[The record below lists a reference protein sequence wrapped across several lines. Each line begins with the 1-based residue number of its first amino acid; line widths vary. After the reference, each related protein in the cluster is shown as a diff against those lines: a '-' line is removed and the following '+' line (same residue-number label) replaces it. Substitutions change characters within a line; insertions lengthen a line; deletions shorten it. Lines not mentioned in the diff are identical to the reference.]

1 MPVHKRIQS
10 GEANLCLWK
19 ITEDI
24 TDFNL
29 PISPKESDNLSR
41 NQQWLA
47 GRAALDALDVDVEA
61 LRKDDYGKP
70 WIQGSNGHVSL
81 SHCKS
86 YAAAIKS
93 QNPVGIDIEEITPRI
108 ERIAPRFVHES
119 EWAFISEDDRLK
131 CLYILWSAKEA
142 LYKLYGKK
150 SVDFKHHMIAKP
162 FEISSSGVFYMEFL
176 KNTSMLYVMQYEVYD
191 NHTLVW
197 VEG

>member
-19 ITEDI
+19 ITEEI

-29 PISPKESDNLSR
+29 SISREESDNLSR

-47 GRAALDALDVDVEA
+47 GRAALDALDVDIEA
-61 LRKDDYGKP
+61 LQKDTYGKP
-70 WIQGSNGHVSL
+70 MIGGGSAQVSL

-108 ERIAPRFVHES
+108 ERIAPRFVHEY
-119 EWAFISEDDRLK
+119 EWEFISKRDRLVY
-131 CLYILWSAKEA
+131 LYVLWSAKEA

-150 SVDFKHHMIAKP
+150 SVDFKNHMIAKP
-162 FEISSSGVFYMEFL
+162 FELSTSGVFYMEFL

>member
-24 TDFNL
+24 ADFNL
-29 PISPKESDNLSR
+29 PISPEESDNLSR

-47 GRAALDALDVDVEA
+47 GRAALDALDVDIEA
-61 LRKDDYGKP
+61 LQKDTYGKP
-70 WIQGSNGHVSL
+70 MIVGGSAQVSL

-108 ERIAPRFVHES
+108 ERIAPRFVHEH
-119 EWAFISEDDRLK
+119 EWKFVSNRDRLVY
-131 CLYILWSAKEA
+131 LYVLWSAKEA

-150 SVDFKHHMIAKP
+150 SVDFKNHMIAKP
-162 FEISSSGVFYMEFL
+162 FELSTSGVFYMEFL